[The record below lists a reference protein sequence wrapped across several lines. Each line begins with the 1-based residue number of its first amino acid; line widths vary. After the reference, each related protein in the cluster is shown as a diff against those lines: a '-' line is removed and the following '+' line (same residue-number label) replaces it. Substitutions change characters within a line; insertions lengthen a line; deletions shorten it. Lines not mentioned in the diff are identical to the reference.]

1 MKEVD
6 QMEQARTPRP
16 RGIILTNLKRVR
28 ERKGLSLRE
37 LEELTENQGGKRV
50 YRSTI
55 NELENLERGAHGR
68 TVRKLSEALGVST
81 EDLVG

>member
-1 MKEVD
+1 MEVD
-6 QMEQARTPRP
+6 QMEQARARP
-16 RGIILTNLKRVR
+16 RGIMLTNLKRVR

-68 TVRKLSEALGVST
+68 TVRKLAEALGVST

>member
-1 MKEVD
+1 M
-6 QMEQARTPRP
+6 
-16 RGIILTNLKRVR
+16 TNLKRVR

-68 TVRKLSEALGVST
+68 TVRKLAEALGVST
-81 EDLVG
+81 EELVG